1 MLLARV
7 VAQNKAST
15 PPNKREAN
23 QGGHHLASTG
33 FPLAGGED
41 DQLQFY
47 NMNSA
52 GSVPRKSRDREH
64 QIIDIRPGY
73 STISSPRPHR

>member
-7 VAQNKAST
+7 VAQNKASNT
-15 PPNKREAN
+15 VEAS
-23 QGGHHLASTG
+23 QGGHHLAGTG
-33 FPLAGGED
+33 FPGGKD

-47 NMNSA
+47 NVNSA

-64 QIIDIRPGY
+64 QIIDDTTASGVFNDQL
-73 STISSPRPHR
+73 PRPHR

>member
-1 MLLARV
+1 MYREMLLARV

-15 PPNKREAN
+15 PPNNGEAS
-23 QGGHHLASTG
+23 QGGHRLAGTG
-33 FPLAGGED
+33 FPAIPGGKD

-52 GSVPRKSRDREH
+52 DREH
-64 QIIDIRPGY
+64 QIIDDTTASGVFNDQL
-73 STISSPRPHR
+73 PRPHR